1 MKRLV
6 LLSLAGLLL
15 NAGAEP
21 MKPGLWELRMAYS
34 ADGGKTWPSPE
45 APRLECLLPEQVQR
59 HNSHVRRSLQHFGCR
74 LSKLQ
79 AVEGKGEGQA
89 VCWPQGQGRDFN
101 LRTQFGADRLLIDLR
116 TPDGAGGAA
125 LHARLSGQRARE
137 CTAQEA
143 RITSTR
149 LALEADD
156 AIGGAY

>member
-15 NAGAEP
+15 SAGAEP

-34 ADGGKTWPSPE
+34 ADGGKTWPPPE
-45 APRLECLLPEQVQR
+45 APRLECLLPEQAQR

-79 AVEGKGEGQA
+79 AVEGKGEGLA
-89 VCWPQGQGRDFN
+89 ACWPQGQPREFT
-101 LRTQFGADRLLIDLR
+101 LRTQLSAERLQIDLQS
-116 TPDGAGGAA
+116 TGVPGSSP
-125 LHARLSGQRARE
+125 LHARLSGQRARD

-149 LALEADD
+149 LALESED
-156 AIGGAY
+156 AASGAY

>member
-34 ADGGKTWPSPE
+34 ADGGKTWPAPE

-79 AVEGKGEGQA
+79 AVEGKGEGLA
-89 VCWPQGQGRDFN
+89 ACWPQGQPREFA
-101 LRTQFGADRLLIDLR
+101 LRTQLSAERLQIDLQ
-116 TPDGAGGAA
+116 TQAGSGGAP
-125 LHARLSGQRARE
+125 LHARLNGQRARD

-149 LALEADD
+149 LTLEADD
-156 AIGGAY
+156 ASGGAY